1 MDSQIEAWATAHP
14 AITLFV
20 VSALAILFVPKS
32 DATLARLPAWLAAFF
47 RTTTALGP
55 DLKSAFDAW
64 RSLKGGRR

>member
-14 AITLFV
+14 AVALFV
-20 VSALAILFVPKS
+20 AAALAILFVPKS
-32 DATLARLPAWLAAFF
+32 DATLARMPAWLAAVF